1 MDFLE
6 ISYIVVPILVI
17 IFTILI
23 IITYTNDDFFKKTT
37 SGPKDTLKLYPYYFN
52 IFFCVNIALYCLV
65 RLIPKELTIEN
76 FVEGQETFLCRFQAF
91 MGCLLEKL
99 LLFLMTSYSIVNY
112 LSVFKSDLYK
122 TNLKKIYLA
131 LTLMSL
137 LFSLSISI
145 AFYLEG
151 ISQKDVLCSIHTR
164 ILGKI
169 ISDGILTGIL
179 IIINLF
185 CLISIIYNLVKLAKK
200 YDDDNNFLKYKK
212 SVDFIKR
219 FILDTIFTFLTFGY
233 TLLVVCKVFPPGT
246 YKDIIYIIFCQMV
259 EIVFTINESLFK
271 AFIRLITCNKY
282 YKFTPT
288 SEKLAENDD
297 EENPDNLDNPENP
310 ENPDV

>member
-1 MDFLE
+1 MEFLQ
-6 ISYIVVPILVI
+6 ILYIVVPILVI

-23 IITYTNDDFFKKTT
+23 IVTYTKDDYFKKTT
-37 SGPKDTLKLYPYYFN
+37 SGPKDELKLYPYYFN
-52 IFFCVNIALYCLV
+52 IFFCVNIVLYCLV
-65 RLIPKELTIEN
+65 RLIPTDFTIED
-76 FVEGQETFLCRFQAF
+76 FIEGQETFLCRFQAF
-91 MGCLLEKL
+91 MGVFLEKL

-112 LSVFKSDLYK
+112 LSMFKSDLYK
-122 TNLKKIYLA
+122 KNLIKIYLS
-131 LTLMSL
+131 LTFICLVL
-137 LFSLSISI
+137 SLSISI

-151 ISQKDVLCSIHTR
+151 ISKKDVLCSIHTR

-185 CLISIIYNLVKLAKK
+185 CLISIIINLVKLAKK
-200 YDDDNNFLKYKK
+200 YKEENNLSKYKK

-219 FILDTIFTFLTFGY
+219 FILDSIFTFLTFGY
-233 TLLVVCKVFPPGT
+233 TLLFVCKAFPPGT

-282 YKFTPT
+282 YMLTPS
-288 SEKLAENDD
+288 SERLTEYDD
-297 EENPDNLDNPENP
+297 EENPENP
-310 ENPDV
+310 ESPDA